1 MNEKCT
7 FFSKITIRW
16 NPTKA
21 HATKLK
27 STKHKHVVKQYLLK
41 MIDLQSDKQ
50 LYGLSYDENLLLIYQ
65 KTEVIRD
72 EEVKTAGS
80 YSKEGDRY

>member
-1 MNEKCT
+1 
-7 FFSKITIRW
+7 
-16 NPTKA
+16 
-21 HATKLK
+21 
-27 STKHKHVVKQYLLK
+27 

>member
-16 NPTKA
+16 NPTKT

-41 MIDLQSDKQ
+41 MMTYNQINNCTAYHMMKV
-50 LYGLSYDENLLLIYQ
+50 YFLSIKKL
-65 KTEVIRD
+65 R
-72 EEVKTAGS
+72 
-80 YSKEGDRY
+80 